1 MGEIMKEFMKESISV
16 TRGLVKLKILTKRI
30 AEKTHQLKIITY
42 AVGEKLPIGIV
53 SKEAFKK
60 SAQADFTSLSCLIA
74 LRARI
79 KSAIVQINAITVVL
93 AVGAIL
99 HY

>member
-16 TRGLVKLKILTKRI
+16 TRGLVKLKILTKQI
-30 AEKTHQLKIITY
+30 EEKTHQLKIITY

-60 SAQADFTSLSCLIA
+60 LFFRRSGRKFQ
-74 LRARI
+74 
-79 KSAIVQINAITVVL
+79 
-93 AVGAIL
+93 
-99 HY
+99 